1 MPRGKRLQVPG
12 AIYHIIS
19 RGIERRSIYL
29 DDADREEFLKRLSEG
44 LEKSGSQCLG
54 WTLMSNH
61 FHLLI
66 RTGETSLSELIK
78 RLLTGYAVYFNRR
91 HGRSGYLYQN
101 RYKSILCQEERYL
114 LSLVQYIHLNPVRAK
129 IVKDIIGLDH
139 YKWTGHSVLM
149 GKQQREWQEVDE
161 ILSRFGE
168 TKNKAKVEYRKYIE
182 TAMNMGKQDELTG
195 GGLRRSAGGWEGVKI
210 LKQRGEYWRG
220 DERILGD
227 GDFVK
232 EVLDAADESM
242 KAREKM
248 HRDGWNLEQLED
260 RVCTLFGAE
269 KNDLHKSNRCNKAS
283 EARSLIA
290 YWGYTKLGIKGTELA
305 SHFGISKQAIS
316 NAVKRG
322 EKLAAKNNYTLIS

>member
-19 RGIERRSIYL
+19 RGIERRTLYI
-29 DDADREEFLKRLSEG
+29 DAADREEFLIRLSES
-44 LEKSGSQCLG
+44 LKKSGSQCLG

-66 RTGETSLSELIK
+66 RTGETSLSELMK

-91 HGRSGYLYQN
+91 HGRSGYVYQN

-129 IVKDIIGLDH
+129 IVKDINGLDR

-161 ILSRFGE
+161 VLSRFGE
-168 TKNKAKVEYRKYIE
+168 TKNKAKAEYRKYIE
-182 TAMNMGKQDELTG
+182 SAMNMGRCDELTG
-195 GGLRRSAGGWEGVKI
+195 GGLRRSAGGWEGVKT
-210 LKQRGEYWRG
+210 LKQKGEYWRG
-220 DERILGD
+220 DEQILGD
-227 GDFVK
+227 GDFVN
-232 EVLDAADESM
+232 EVLDAAGESIRD
-242 KAREKM
+242 KEKM
-248 HRDGWNLEQLED
+248 QREGWNLERLENK
-260 RVCTLFGAE
+260 VCVLLVAN
-269 KNDLHKSNRCNKAS
+269 KDDLHKRNRSNKAS

-290 YWGYTKLGIKGTELA
+290 YWGYTKLRVKGAELA
-305 SHFGISKQAIS
+305 RHFGISKQAIS

-322 EKLAAKNNYTLIS
+322 EKLTAKNNYKLIS